1 MYDLEDT
8 IAAIATPMGLGGI
21 SIVRVSGKNAFVISA
36 AFSSCDLLKQPSHT
50 ARLGYVLDQD
60 GKALDQALFLVMRS
74 PTSFSGE
81 DTVEIQCHGGGVVAQ
96 MVLDRVLE
104 SGARLAF
111 PGEFS
116 YRAVV
121 HGKMDLVQAE
131 AVQQIAEASGS
142 LSQKLA
148 IHQLAGD
155 LSVKVVSIQKAL
167 LEVIAEV
174 EVCLDFPEETPVE
187 STESDLLQKTLVI
200 EKDLQTL
207 GKTFHQ
213 GALIAQGAT
222 LCLLGAPNVGK
233 SSIMN
238 ALLGYDRNIVSELP
252 GTTRDVV
259 RERLEV
265 GGVGCFLVDTAGI
278 REGKDYIEQEG
289 IRRSR
294 HAMGQ
299 ADFFLFV
306 FDQSRPPTEEELALA
321 KEVSLT
327 RTLFIWNKKD
337 LAPTFPETG
346 VLYQQMIS
354 ISAHSEQDICLLKEV
369 IGQMVLQEEGAGS
382 VEGVLTRKRHKQMVD
397 KACGYVRAALEGF
410 NKGGFAE
417 AIAVELR
424 SALTALQELLGVDV
438 SEEVLTSI
446 FSKFCLGK

>member
-1 MYDLEDT
+1 
-8 IAAIATPMGLGGI
+8 
-21 SIVRVSGKNAFVISA
+21 
-36 AFSSCDLLKQPSHT
+36 
-50 ARLGYVLDQD
+50 
-60 GKALDQALFLVMRS
+60 
-74 PTSFSGE
+74 
-81 DTVEIQCHGGGVVAQ
+81 
-96 MVLDRVLE
+96 
-104 SGARLAF
+104 
-111 PGEFS
+111 
-116 YRAVV
+116 
-121 HGKMDLVQAE
+121 
-131 AVQQIAEASGS
+131 
-142 LSQKLA
+142 
-148 IHQLAGD
+148 
-155 LSVKVVSIQKAL
+155 
-167 LEVIAEV
+167 
-174 EVCLDFPEETPVE
+174 
-187 STESDLLQKTLVI
+187 
-200 EKDLQTL
+200 
-207 GKTFHQ
+207 
-213 GALIAQGAT
+213 
-222 LCLLGAPNVGK
+222 
-233 SSIMN
+233 
-238 ALLGYDRNIVSELP
+238 
-252 GTTRDVV
+252 
-259 RERLEV
+259 
-265 GGVGCFLVDTAGI
+265 
-278 REGKDYIEQEG
+278 
-289 IRRSR
+289 
-294 HAMGQ
+294 MGQ